1 VLGED
6 GIIMKKYKVKV
17 EINQTEYYE
26 VEARSEQEALDDYI
40 AGKHLFTKFHG
51 DDVEAMG
58 EIKERKL

>member
-1 VLGED
+1 
-6 GIIMKKYKVKV
+6 MKKYKVKV

-58 EIKERKL
+58 EIKERKSQ